1 VKILT
6 SIEKTKEDELIYS
19 NLLEIIDVGFYSV
32 TLDGQM
38 LNHNRAHNTILGYD
52 PTESLDSID
61 VRQFWQNPKDRDKY
75 IEHLLK
81 HGFTKDYICHAL
93 KKDGTKI
100 IVELN
105 SHLIKDN
112 SGLPKRIDGTFID
125 ITEKHNLRRK
135 LEESEKKYRD
145 LVNQLPDLLLE
156 IDLKGKFT
164 YASPQLY
171 EIFGFPPDEIIGKR
185 FHKFVHPDDIPTAA
199 DALKRSFETREEMTV
214 EYRTLHKDGHYVY
227 VSAKGR
233 FLENGRFYGV
243 VRDISEKK
251 RMEQKLKESE
261 EKYRLI
267 SEAAYDLIGVLN
279 DKFKY
284 EYINENAFQQILGYS
299 SEELIGKSTLEFT
312 HPNDIASTANALID
326 GFKRGEGGAE
336 LRFRHKDGQWVWI
349 EAKGKTFI
357 DKDGKFKAIV
367 ISRNISE
374 RKIAERRLK
383 ESEKK
388 YKDAYNRANF
398 YQDLFAHD
406 INNILHI
413 ISSSLEL
420 ISYSLNDSEKSN
432 MIIEAENIINKQVER
447 GAKLVSNVHT
457 LSKLEEEEIHKH
469 PTEICRLMNNA
480 IEFVKKTYNGKI
492 IKITIECE
500 DEHIIINA
508 NELMQGVF
516 ENIFLNAI
524 KYNENS
530 EIIISIKVSK
540 IEMDNKNYHK
550 IEFIDNG
557 IGVPDDRK
565 RIIFQQGNRELKG
578 TKGMGLGLSL
588 VKKIL
593 KSFNGKI
600 WVEDRVK
607 DDFTQGSNFIIL
619 LPEFVQMK

>member
-1 VKILT
+1 VKFLT
-6 SIEKTKEDELIYS
+6 SIEKSKEDESIYS

-32 TLDGQM
+32 TLDGHM
-38 LNHNRAHNTILGYD
+38 LRHNRAHNTILGYD
-52 PTESLDSID
+52 PSEILDSLD
-61 VRQFWQNPKDRDKY
+61 VRQFWQDPKDRDKY
-75 IEHLLK
+75 VEHLLK
-81 HGFTKDYICHAL
+81 QGFTKAYICHAL

-105 SHLIKDN
+105 SHLIKDSN
-112 SGLPKRIDGTFID
+112 GFSKRIDGTFID
-125 ITEKHNLRRK
+125 ITEKYNLRRK
-135 LEESEKKYRD
+135 LEESEEKYRD
-145 LVNQLPDLLLE
+145 LVNQIPDLLLE
-156 IDLKGKFT
+156 VDLKGKFT
-164 YASPQLY
+164 YASPQLHD
-171 EIFGFPPDEIIGKR
+171 IFGFTPAEIIGKR
-185 FHKFVHPDDIPTAA
+185 FHKFVHPDDILTAG
-199 DALKRSFETREEMTV
+199 DAMKKGFETGEETTV
-214 EYRTLHKDGHYVY
+214 EYRTLHKDGNYIFA
-227 VSAKGR
+227 SAKGR

-251 RMEQKLKESE
+251 IMEQRLKESE

-267 SEAAYDLIGVLN
+267 SETAYDLIGVLN

-284 EYINENAFQQILGYS
+284 EYVNENAFQQILGYS
-299 SEELIGKSTLEFT
+299 SEDLIGKSALEFT

-336 LRFRHKDGQWVWI
+336 LRFRHKDGRWVWI
-349 EAKGKTFI
+349 EAKGKTYI

-367 ISRNISE
+367 ISRDISE
-374 RKIAERRLK
+374 RKLTERRLT

-388 YKDAYNRANF
+388 YRNAYNRANF

-413 ISSSLEL
+413 IKSSMEL
-420 ISYSLNDSEKSN
+420 ISYSLNTSEKSE
-432 MIIEAENIINKQVER
+432 MIKEAEDIINKQVER

-457 LSKLEEEEIHKH
+457 LSKLEEEEIHTQ
-469 PTEICRLMNNA
+469 PTEICKLMKNA
-480 IEFVKKTYNGKI
+480 IEFVKKTYNRKNI
-492 IKITIECE
+492 QINIECE
-500 DEHIIINA
+500 DEHLIINA
-508 NELMQGVF
+508 NELLQGVF

-524 KYNENS
+524 KYNENT
-530 EIIISIKVSK
+530 EIIISIRAFKTK
-540 IEMDNKNYHK
+540 INDNSYHK

-565 RIIFQQGNRELKG
+565 QIIFQQGNRELKG

-593 KSFNGKI
+593 KTFNGKI
-600 WVEDRVK
+600 WVENKIK

-619 LPEFVQMK
+619 LPELV